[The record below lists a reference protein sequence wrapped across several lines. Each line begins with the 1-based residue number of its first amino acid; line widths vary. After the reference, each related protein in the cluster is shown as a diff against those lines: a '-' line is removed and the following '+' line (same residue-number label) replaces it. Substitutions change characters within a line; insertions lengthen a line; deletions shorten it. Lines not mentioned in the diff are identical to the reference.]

1 MNDAAQLTIRTA
13 TEEDADRLAALLTDE
28 GYPAGP
34 SDLARRVAR
43 FGTADSRV
51 LVAGDALTNTIDG
64 LKGPISE
71 ATDDLPTAEDSVR
84 KLAALEPHVILV
96 GHGPPVQRN
105 AAAQLRRL
113 ASSQ

>member
-1 MNDAAQLTIRTA
+1 MRPVTDG
-13 TEEDADRLAALLTDE
+13 EE
-28 GYPAGP
+28 
-34 SDLARRVAR
+34 V
-43 FGTADSRV
+43 FGLQVVGTPGHTPGHIAVFDADSRV

-71 ATDDLPTAEDSVR
+71 ATVDMSTAEDSVR

-96 GHGPPVQRN
+96 GHGPPVQRD